1 MHVLRLPSL
10 LCFIFAT
17 CGFNP
22 AFAEIKIYTPKEV
35 ATQKAALVFE
45 KVSAPSLQ
53 ADFARTTQSDSRPR
67 LFASAA
73 DIARAKA
80 LVASG
85 DPLMVKAWGA
95 MRASAD
101 ENLTVPI
108 PDGALDG
115 AKLRVQGVHQIAGL
129 LPPLVIAYWMTD
141 DEKYARRAWEI
152 FEVMAAYP
160 DWGTLAVPPYK
171 DRHFLDTGIAA
182 FNVALL
188 HDGLFHWLTPD
199 QRNALYAA
207 AEKFVFTP
215 TLAQYTGKA
224 SRTWQWNKANNNWNG
239 ICNGSIVLAALS
251 FWERDPARLAGLSS
265 YAINDLTI
273 YLREFE
279 PQGQSEEGLM
289 YWSYGL
295 MYTVTSLEAM
305 QRGFGTTYGRGET
318 PGLKRAGYFPPT
330 TTGPVI
336 SLNIGDDPIKK
347 SRAKSFF
354 WFAKHFQ
361 DAALARLQYDLTV
374 ENGSKLPWFDFFA
387 YDPALV
393 AKGRKI
399 NAPLD
404 NHVYGL
410 ELTSLLERWGDRDAL
425 YASIHGGAN
434 NAGHGHLDAGTF
446 DIQAGG
452 EVWAYGNLGRDDYTY
467 PGYFSKKTLPDYLD
481 ANAPQEAA
489 GRWHFY
495 RLRAEGK
502 NCLVFN
508 PDTRPDQNERGRA
521 VLLGLDE
528 KNGVSTARYD
538 LRECYSRDVSAYQ
551 RHLGLDRS
559 KRTISIRDQFTAVR
573 PSTVWWS
580 LHTKARAELIAGGKA
595 VRLTQGKRTAR
606 LELDGAGSAVFQ
618 ILPAT
623 YLPGQTFPKTKNSEN
638 IGFQKIS
645 VRMESITSAD
655 ITVTFRLEPPQSK
668 GPARKGGPKAN

>member
-1 MHVLRLPSL
+1 MHALRLPFFVCCLGS
-10 LCFIFAT
+10 FAIA
-17 CGFNP
+17 GS
-22 AFAEIKIYTPKEV
+22 AQAEVKIYTPKEV
-35 ATQKAALVFE
+35 AAQKAALDFE
-45 KVSAPSLQ
+45 KVSASSLQ
-53 ADFARTTQSDSRPR
+53 ADFARVSRGDSHPR

-85 DPLMVKAWGA
+85 DALMAKAWAA

-101 ENLTVPI
+101 EQLTAPI
-108 PDGALDG
+108 PDGALDA
-115 AKLRVQGVHQIAGL
+115 AKLRVAGVHQIAGM

-160 DWGTLAVPPYK
+160 DWGTLTAPPYK

-182 FNVALL
+182 FDIALL
-188 HDGLFHWLTPD
+188 HDGLFHWLTPE
-199 QRNALYAA
+199 RRTALHAA
-207 AEKFVFTP
+207 AEKFIFQP
-215 TLAQYTGKA
+215 TLAQYTGTA

-251 FWERDPARLAGLSS
+251 FWERDPARLSGLSA
-265 YAINDLTI
+265 YAINDLPV

-295 MYTVTSLEAM
+295 MYTVTSLDAM

-347 SRAKSFF
+347 FRAKSFF

-361 DAALARLQYDLTV
+361 DPALAKLQYDLTV
-374 ENGSKLPWFDFFA
+374 ESGSKLPWFDFFA

-393 AKGRKI
+393 AKGSKI

-425 YASIHGGAN
+425 YAAMHGGAN

-467 PGYFSKKTLPDYLD
+467 PGYFSKKTEPDYRD
-481 ANAPQEAA
+481 AAGPQETA

-495 RLRAEGK
+495 RLRTEGK

-508 PDTRPDQNERGRA
+508 PDTRPEQNERGRA
-521 VLLGLDE
+521 VLLRLDE

-538 LRECYSRDVSAYQ
+538 LSECYARDVSVYQ
-551 RHLGLDRS
+551 RHLSLDRG

-580 LHTKARAELIAGGKA
+580 MHTKARAELISGGRA
-595 VRLTQGKRTAR
+595 VRLTQGNRTAR
-606 LELDGAGSAVFQ
+606 LDLVGAGSATFQ

-623 YLPGQTFPKTKNSEN
+623 YLPGQSFPKTKNSEN
-638 IGFQKIS
+638 IGFRKIA
-645 VRMESITSAD
+645 VRLQNITTAD
-655 ITVTFRLEPPQSK
+655 FTVTFRLEPAPSK
-668 GPARKGGPKAN
+668 RPARQGPKGS